1 MWGFVKKV
9 NYILDRR
16 QKRNLILLAICIA
29 IGSFFETI
37 SISAVL
43 PIVNVVTDPAI
54 INTSRRYRMIGD
66 ILGIH
71 EVRQFVFVLSMIMI
85 VVYLIKNIFL
95 IFLYNLQ
102 FTYTTNNQRRL
113 SYKLMQCYLSQDYL
127 FHVSH
132 NVAELQRNCST
143 DVDGFFQVLLN
154 IIQLTTEVMTAAFL
168 VVFLMF
174 QDAATTLF
182 IVCIMMVFLYLVLF
196 VFKKK
201 LTVVGIE
208 RRVVGAELIKWF
220 LQSFQ
225 GIKEIKAA
233 NREQYF
239 LDHYEKSY
247 IESSKL
253 NKKQLL
259 MAIIP
264 RPIMEVMVVC
274 GLLTYV
280 AIRIL
285 MGADMMK
292 FVPTLTVF
300 VIAAYRLLPSF
311 NRVSGCLSIITGQK
325 ASVDSVYQD
334 LHDIEGLRQEVLK
347 DNQDKTEIRI
357 DEGIELKNVTF
368 YYPSK
373 PEAVILD
380 KVSLLIPRNKSI
392 AFIGPSGAGK
402 TTIADVILGVLKP
415 EGGQVI
421 AGGIDVYEHLHA
433 WHRKVG
439 YIPQNIYLMDDT
451 IRANVAFGYSKEDT
465 DDERVWNALSE
476 AQLADYL
483 LEHDMDLDSNI
494 GAMGVKLSGG
504 QRQRI
509 GIARALYNEP
519 EVLILDEATSALD
532 TETET
537 AVMESIDKLA
547 GDRTLIIIAH
557 RLTTIRNCDLVYEIR
572 DGKVNQRDKNAVL
585 TEYNHSLTENLN
597 NQDMVNI

>member
-1 MWGFVKKV
+1 
-9 NYILDRR
+9 
-16 QKRNLILLAICIA
+16 
-29 IGSFFETI
+29 
-37 SISAVL
+37 
-43 PIVNVVTDPAI
+43 
-54 INTSRRYRMIGD
+54 MIGD
-66 ILGIH
+66 LLGLH
-71 EVRQFVFVLSMIMI
+71 EVRQYVFVLSMIMI
-85 VVYLIKNIFL
+85 GVYLLKNAFL
-95 IFLYNLQ
+95 IFLYDMQ
-102 FTYTTNNQRRL
+102 FKYTTNNQRRL

-132 NVAELQRNCST
+132 NVAELQRNCSS
-143 DVDGFFQVLLN
+143 DVNGFFQVLLN
-154 IIQLTTEVMTAAFL
+154 IIQLTTEVMTASFL
-168 VVFLMF
+168 IVFLML

-182 IVCIMMVFLYLVLF
+182 IVCIMVIFLYFVLF
-196 VFKKK
+196 VFKKI
-201 LTVVGIE
+201 LTKIGME
-208 RRVVGAELIKWF
+208 QRVISAEMNKWF

-225 GIKEIKAA
+225 GIKEIKVS

-239 LDHYEKSY
+239 LDHYEMNYEKSANL
-247 IESSKL
+247 SKK
-253 NKKQLL
+253 NLL
-259 MAIIP
+259 ISIIP
-264 RPIMEVMVVC
+264 RPVMEVMVVC
-274 GLLTYV
+274 GLLSYV

-285 MGADMMK
+285 LGTDMMK

-311 NRVSGCLSIITGQK
+311 NRVSGCFSIITGSK

-347 DNQDKTEIRI
+347 DNQDRTEIMI
-357 DEGIELKNVTF
+357 DEGIRLKDVTF

-380 KVSLLIPRNKSI
+380 KVNLLIPKNKSV

-402 TTIADVILGVLKP
+402 TTLADVVLGVLKP
-415 EGGQVI
+415 EGGQVL
-421 AGGIDVYEHLHA
+421 AGGVDVYDHLHS
-433 WHRKVG
+433 WHKHVG

-465 DDERVWNALSE
+465 DDDRVWKALSE
-476 AQLADYL
+476 AQLSDYFK
-483 LEHDMDLDSNI
+483 EKGMDLDSNI

-519 EVLILDEATSALD
+519 EILILDEATSALD

-547 GDRTLIIIAH
+547 GDRTLVIIAH

-572 DGKVNQRDKNAVL
+572 DGKVNLRDINEVM
-585 TEYNHSLTENLN
+585 TEYTDKLN
-597 NQDMVNI
+597 ESRD